1 LVRRIVTM
9 AEKLAESVDQVIEG
23 VRTAKE
29 VAMTVVDV
37 LKAAEGVPL
46 LGQILSAI
54 DGCISGN
61 IEIAETYVKIAKLE
75 KILKKIPTS
84 WAYIL
89 DGQPSSVECHTRAA
103 IEYTINKFN
112 SKLCR
117 SGVGMLPPFGAAMMR
132 VHGMIK
138 AVIKTKVQHKEIGWA
153 RKNHARLLLW
163 SAEQDYRPA
172 QKAVEV
178 ITGQK
183 FVPGSCELGHADI
196 AQGMRSTF
204 RYK

>member
-1 LVRRIVTM
+1 M
-9 AEKLAESVDQVIEG
+9 AESVSAETVDQVIEG

-29 VAMTVVDV
+29 VAMTFVDV

-54 DGCISGN
+54 DGCITGN
-61 IEIAETYVKIAKLE
+61 IEIAETYVKIDKLT
-75 KILKKIPTS
+75 KILKKMPST

-89 DGQPSSVECHTRAA
+89 DGRPSDAEGHTRRA
-103 IEYTINKFN
+103 IEYAINKLN
-112 SKLCR
+112 LKLCR

-138 AVIKTKVQHKEIGWA
+138 AVIKTKVKHKELGWA
-153 RKNHARLLLW
+153 RNEHARLLLW
-163 SAEQDYRPA
+163 SAEQGYKPA
-172 QKAVEV
+172 QKAIEV

-183 FVPGSCELGHADI
+183 FVANDHKVGYGDI